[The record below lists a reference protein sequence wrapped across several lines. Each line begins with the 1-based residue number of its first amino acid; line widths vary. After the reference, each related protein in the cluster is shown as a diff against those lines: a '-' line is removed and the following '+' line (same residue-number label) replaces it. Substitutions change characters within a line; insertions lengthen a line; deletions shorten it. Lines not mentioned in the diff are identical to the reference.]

1 MGVPCVRGRGR
12 KLRILVDG
20 RRAETTSYSGSE
32 EAESVGKE
40 SAEGGEGGG

>member
-20 RRAETTSYSGSE
+20 RRAEATNYSGSE
-32 EAESVGKE
+32 EAEYFGEEGSE
-40 SAEGGEGGG
+40 SGERGG